1 MIVEYLR
8 YGIDDARQA
17 EFIAAYKAAAG
28 PLLASPFATSFDMRR
43 CAEDPSQFIL
53 RIEWTSS
60 EDHLDRFRGSDNFR
74 EFFGHIKPFLKDILE
89 MRHYEAC

>member
-17 EFIAAYKAAAG
+17 EFIAAYKAAAA
-28 PLLASPFATSFDMRR
+28 PLLASPFAKGFDMRR

-53 RIEWTSS
+53 RIGPPLKITWTGFAAAIISGSFSGTSS
-60 EDHLDRFRGSDNFR
+60 RF
-74 EFFGHIKPFLKDILE
+74 
-89 MRHYEAC
+89 